1 MLKSEKII
9 YTNERG
15 ESVEISWFSNLICKS
30 FTDELSVTYN
40 TVKNSNQDGETLVS
54 QTFDTRPISVDC
66 FYQVNLKT
74 IEFERELKRIF
85 NPRYTGTLKHITKNS
100 EREIK
105 VKLETTPV
113 IKHNGGY
120 GTVMLDFV
128 AHAPF
133 WQDVPKTEYL
143 AFVEASLSY
152 PLTFIGGMSFGIR
165 RNSLVSNIDNVGDVD
180 CGFKV
185 TFKASGGTVNNPYIK
200 KGNKYIRI
208 NYEMAKGDLIT
219 VDMLGQSPVIY
230 LNEVKNSTILK
241 RKETE
246 FFNLDVGLNEVE
258 YNAER
263 NVTNLDVIVTYR
275 PLYL

>member
-1 MLKSEKII
+1 MKKNEKLM

-15 ESVEISWFSNLICKS
+15 ESIEMSWFSRLICKEFS
-30 FTDELSVTYN
+30 DELSVSYN
-40 TVKNSNQDGETLVS
+40 TIKNANQDGETLVS
-54 QTFDTRPISVDC
+54 QTFDTRPITIDC
-66 FYQVNLKT
+66 FYQVDHQSA
-74 IEFERELKRIF
+74 EFERKLKRIF
-85 NPRYTGTLKHITKNS
+85 NPRLKGTLKHITEEI
-100 EREIK
+100 ERDIN
-105 VKLETTPV
+105 VKLESIP
-113 IKHNGGY
+113 IFKHDGGY
-120 GTVMLDFV
+120 GTLMLDFV

-133 WQDVPKTEYL
+133 WQDVPRTEYL
-143 AFVEASLSY
+143 AFVEAALSF

-185 TFKASGGTVNNPYIK
+185 TFKASGGTVSNPYIK
-200 KGNKYIRI
+200 KGDKYIRL
-208 NYEMAKGDLIT
+208 NYEMQKGDLIT

-230 LNEVKNSTILK
+230 LNEQKDSTILK

-275 PLYL
+275 PQYL

>member
-1 MLKSEKII
+1 MLGDEKLI

-15 ESVEISWFSNLICKS
+15 ESVEMSWFSNLICKN
-30 FTDELSVTYN
+30 FDDELSVNYN

-54 QTFDTRPISVDC
+54 QTFEARPISVDC
-66 FYQVNLKT
+66 FYQVRSDSKAY
-74 IEFERELKRIF
+74 EQRLKRIF
-85 NPRYTGTLKHITKNS
+85 NPRYAGTLKHITKNS
-100 EREIK
+100 EREIN
-105 VKLETTPV
+105 VKLEAIPLF
-113 IKHNGGY
+113 KHDGGY

-133 WQDVPKTEYL
+133 WQDVPQTEFL
-143 AFVEASLSY
+143 AFVEASLSF
-152 PLTFIGGMSFGIR
+152 PLTFIGGMTFGLR
-165 RNSLVSNIDNVGDVD
+165 RNALVSKIDNIGDVD

-200 KGNKYIRI
+200 KGDKYIRL
-208 NYEMAKGDLIT
+208 NYEMAKGELIT

-230 LNEVKNSTILK
+230 LNEVKDSTILK

-246 FFNLDVGLNEVE
+246 FFGLDVGLNEVE

>member
-1 MLKSEKII
+1 MLKSEKLI

-15 ESVEISWFSNLICKS
+15 ESVEMSWFSNLICKN
-30 FTDELSVTYN
+30 FDDALSVTYN

-54 QTFDTRPISVDC
+54 QTFDIRTISVDC
-66 FYQVNLKT
+66 FYQVRADSKT
-74 IEFERELKRIF
+74 YEQELKRIF
-85 NPRYTGTLKHITKNS
+85 NPRYVGMLKHITKNS

-105 VKLETTPV
+105 VKLESLPV
-113 IKHNGGY
+113 FKHNGGY

-143 AFVEASLSY
+143 AFVEASLSF

-165 RNSLVSNIDNVGDVD
+165 RNSLVSSIDNVGDVD

-185 TFKASGGTVNNPYIK
+185 TFKATGGSVSNPYIK
-200 KGNKYIRI
+200 KGDKYIRL

-230 LNEVKNSTILK
+230 LNEQKDSTILK
-241 RKETE
+241 RKVTE